1 MVRQAAKLTCWLC
14 CVGSGSSDNL
24 ESLAAN
30 DAGGVGRRS
39 QDGNRASLGDL
50 GSRGSSMDGLSSAAG

>member
-1 MVRQAAKLTCWLC
+1 MRQAVKLISWLC
-14 CVGSGSSDNL
+14 YANSGSSDNL

-30 DAGGVGRRS
+30 DAGGFGRRS

-50 GSRGSSMDGLSSAAG
+50 GSRGSSMDGLPSAPG

>member
-1 MVRQAAKLTCWLC
+1 MRRAVKLSSWLC
-14 CVGSGSSDNL
+14 HGDSGSSDNL

-30 DAGGVGRRS
+30 DGGGFSRRS